1 MNKLAPSSPTL
12 ASLFASPAGGAVH
25 EIHARAGDAGA
36 VSGFGLAAAAL
47 AAEVGTVLWICP
59 EFGSLEAGRPYGI
72 GLHEYG
78 LNPADFVIARTRS
91 NMETLQAALEGA
103 RCPGLGAVLVE
114 IWGEAAALDLTA
126 TRRLALGGE
135 ASGAQVFLL
144 RVGARLLNP
153 TAAYTRWRE
162 SPAPSRALAAR
173 APGAPAFLARLERHR
188 GGWPEQTFYLE
199 WDRDARELRHA
210 DAGSS
215 LSRAVAALSLGRNP
229 PQPQPIQRAG

>member
-1 MNKLAPSSPTL
+1 VHEFYAAAHADGACLAVLAMMLGEAPGKGVRLWVRHEAQARETGAPFAAGIAELGLAPERLPLVL
-12 ASLFASPAGGAVH
+12 ARDAASV
-25 EIHARAGDAGA
+25 
-36 VSGFGLAAAAL
+36 
-47 AAEVGTVLWICP
+47 
-59 EFGSLEAGRPYGI
+59 
-72 GLHEYG
+72 
-78 LNPADFVIARTRS
+78 
-91 NMETLQAALEGA
+91 LQAALEGA
-103 RCPGLGAVLVE
+103 RCAALEAVIAE
-114 IWGEAAALDLTA
+114 IWGEATTLDLTA

-153 TAAYTRWRE
+153 TAAYTRWRVT
-162 SPAPSRALAAR
+162 PAPSRALAAR